1 MNYVSFTHLQAIQFR
16 ITYVSFIHSQTT
28 QFRIPYVSS
37 IHLQAAQF
45 RITYIS
51 FIYLQATQFC
61 LTFLPEIKNGSWSCN
76 TTEKIKVGEQC
87 EIKCDA
93 GKSLGQHC

>member
-1 MNYVSFTHLQAIQFR
+1 MAKFSFTHSQA
-16 ITYVSFIHSQTT
+16 T
-28 QFRIPYVSS
+28 
-37 IHLQAAQF
+37 QF

-61 LTFLPEIKNGSWSCN
+61 LTLLPEIKNGSWSCN
-76 TTEKIKVGEQC
+76 TTERIKVGEQC

-93 GKSLGQHC
+93 GKSLGKQC